1 MKKRVL
7 SFLLALTL
15 TLGVTAFAATLGD
28 VTGDGTVNLKDV
40 TKLFQYVNKQIDT
53 LGDADG
59 DITGD
64 GEINLKDVT
73 KLFQYVNKQI
83 DSLSPAPDAT
93 PTPTPPPSTDE
104 NGSSSNEPPSTS
116 PTPEPSPDP
125 TEPPESNL
133 ELGVWIVC
141 GCGEKFEFPSDWVTH
156 VEYYRKQ
163 LDDWID
169 NRAAGIEVPT
179 LEELKVL
186 LLLPQNHEEI
196 TRAIDDLTS
205 QGAEGYFCSI
215 CGDNFDTTQAM
226 WDHEDYAH
234 PAPQPHTVYVCRD
247 CGHRSYSTS
256 EQDEHKNYTAHY
268 SFYNETEWW

>member
-1 MKKRVL
+1 MKKRFL
-7 SFLLALTL
+7 SFLLALLL

-64 GEINLKDVT
+64 GVVNLKDVT

-116 PTPEPSPDP
+116 PTPEPTPDP

-141 GCGEKFEFPSDWVTH
+141 GCGEKFESPGDWVTH
-156 VEYYRKQ
+156 METKFNGWFE
-163 LDDWID
+163 D
-169 NRAAGIEVPT
+169 RAAGIEVPST
-179 LEELKVL
+179 EELKVHRSI
-186 LLLPQNHEEI
+186 QNQEEI
-196 TRAIDDLTS
+196 TEAIERLKS
-205 QGAEGYFCSI
+205 QDPSKYFCEV
-215 CGDNFDTTQAM
+215 CGALYSSLEVLSSHMYDV
-226 WDHEDYAH
+226 HS
-234 PAPQPHTVYVCRD
+234 PKPHTVYVCSA
-247 CGHRSYSTS
+247 CGHRSYST
-256 EQDEHKNYTAHY
+256 EEHREHMFSTDHGG
-268 SFYNETEWW
+268 FYNETEWW